1 MRKITTICFVVH
13 VCFFAQSFAQIPTT
27 VAVQII
33 RAEDERRYDKTLEDL
48 MKMGGEKLRIRAA
61 LAAGRIGDDR
71 AVPAL
76 INLLESWF
84 FG

>member
-48 MKMGGEKLRIRAA
+48 MKMEARNFAFA
-61 LAAGRIGDDR
+61 
-71 AVPAL
+71 PHS
-76 INLLESWF
+76 LLGASAMNERF
-84 FG
+84 LL